1 MKNLK
6 LITASILL
14 SPFAFNTSFAQDKGY
29 EIAQKSDKVD
39 VGYKSS
45 ESELQ
50 MILTNKQGQTTTNL
64 LKNKTLE
71 MPNDGDKSIIEFN
84 SPKDV
89 KGTKTLTFTHKTGDD
104 DQWIYLPAV
113 ARVKR
118 IASSNKSGP
127 FMGSEFAFE
136 DLSSFEV
143 EKYTYKF
150 ISESTMGGDKIA
162 VVELDPKD
170 PKSGYT
176 RIIGKFNVSKNYR
189 VEEYEYYDRKNS
201 KLKTLTY
208 QDYKL
213 YNGKYYRANTL
224 NMVNHQTGKKTK
236 LLFTNYKFGIKLS
249 ENDLTESNLSN

>member
-1 MKNLK
+1 MYHLK
-6 LITASILL
+6 LKSFSFVIFLLTATISI
-14 SPFAFNTSFAQDKGY
+14 AQDKGL
-29 EIAQKSDKVD
+29 EIAKNSAKADA
-39 VGYKSS
+39 GYKSS

-71 MPNDGDKSIIEFN
+71 IPNDGDKSIIEFN

-118 IASSNKSGP
+118 ISSSNKSGP

-143 EKYTYKF
+143 EKYNYKF
-150 ISESTMGGDKIA
+150 ISESIVGGDKIA

-170 PKSGYT
+170 TKSGYT
-176 RIIGKFNVSKNYR
+176 RIIGKFNLSKNYR
-189 VEEYEYYDRKNS
+189 VEEYEYYDRKNA

-208 QDYKL
+208 EDYKL
-213 YNGKYYRANTL
+213 YNNKFYRASTL

-236 LLFTNYKFGIKLS
+236 LLFSNYKLGIKLT

>member
-1 MKNLK
+1 MHNFK
-6 LITASILL
+6 LITVSIFFLSAVSLAS
-14 SPFAFNTSFAQDKGY
+14 FTQDKGL
-29 EIAQKSDKVD
+29 EIAQRSDKAD
-39 VGYKSS
+39 IGYKSS

-50 MILTNKQGQTTTNL
+50 MILTNKQGQTTINL

-71 MPNDGDKSIIEFN
+71 VPNDGDKSIIEFL

-89 KGTKTLTFTHKTGDD
+89 KGTKTLTYTHKSGDD

-143 EKYTYKF
+143 EKYTYTF
-150 ISESTMGGDKIA
+150 ISESIVGTDKVAI
-162 VVELDPKD
+162 VEMNPKD

-176 RIIGKFNVSKNYR
+176 RIVGKFNLTKNYR
-189 VEEYEYYDRKNS
+189 VEELEYYDRKNT

-208 QDYKL
+208 EDYKL
-213 YNGKYYRANTL
+213 YNVKYYRANVL
-224 NMVNHQTGKKTK
+224 NMINHQTGKKTK
-236 LLFTNYKFGIKLS
+236 LIFSNYKFGVKLS
-249 ENDLTESNLSN
+249 ENDFTEESLKN

>member
-1 MKNLK
+1 MYHLK
-6 LITASILL
+6 FKTFSFVIFLLTAIMSI
-14 SPFAFNTSFAQDKGY
+14 AQDKGLD
-29 EIAQKSDKVD
+29 IAKNSAKADA
-39 VGYKSS
+39 GYKSS

-118 IASSNKSGP
+118 ISSSNKSGP

-143 EKYTYKF
+143 EKYNYKF
-150 ISESTMGGDKIA
+150 ISESTVGGDKIA
-162 VVELDPKD
+162 IVELDPKD
-170 PKSGYT
+170 AKSGYT
-176 RIIGKFNVSKNYR
+176 RIIGKFNLSKNYR
-189 VEEYEYYDRKNS
+189 VEEYEYYDRKNA

-208 QDYKL
+208 EDYKL
-213 YNGKYYRANTL
+213 YNNKFYRASTL

>member
-1 MKNLK
+1 MNILK
-6 LITASILL
+6 SITVFILFSTLVISNSI
-14 SPFAFNTSFAQDKGY
+14 AQDKGL
-29 EIAQKSDKVD
+29 EIAQKSDQAD

-50 MILTNKQGQTTTNL
+50 MILTNKQGQTSINL

-71 MPNDGDKSIIEFN
+71 VPNDGDKSIIEFN

-89 KGTKTLTFTHKTGDD
+89 KGTKTLTYTHKSGDD

-143 EKYTYKF
+143 EKYNYKF
-150 ISESTMGGDKIA
+150 ISESTVGTEKIA
-162 VVELDPKD
+162 VVEMDPID

-176 RIIGKFNVSKNYR
+176 RIIGKFNLSKNYR
-189 VEEYEYYDRKNS
+189 VEELEFYDRKNA

-208 QDYKL
+208 EDYKL
-213 YNGKYYRANTL
+213 YNNKYYRANKL
-224 NMVNHQTGKKTK
+224 NMMNHQTGKKTQ
-236 LLFTNYKFGIKLS
+236 LLFTNYKFGINLS
-249 ENDLTESNLSN
+249 ENDLNEANLMN

>member
-1 MKNLK
+1 MYNLK
-6 LITASILL
+6 SIVASILFSSL
-14 SPFAFNTSFAQDKGY
+14 TLPASFAQDRGL
-29 EIAQKSDKVD
+29 EIAQNSDKAD
-39 VGYKSS
+39 IGYKSS

-50 MILTNKQGQTTTNL
+50 MILTNKQGQTSINL

-71 MPNDGDKSIIEFN
+71 VPNDGDKSIIEFN

-89 KGTKTLTFTHKTGDD
+89 KGTKTLTYTHKSGDD

-113 ARVKR
+113 TRVKR

-150 ISESTMGGDKIA
+150 ISESMVGTEKIA
-162 VVELDPKD
+162 IVEMDPKD

-176 RIIGKFNVSKNYR
+176 RIIGKFNLSKNYR
-189 VEEYEYYDRKNS
+189 VEELEFYDRKNE

-208 QDYKL
+208 SDYKL
-213 YNGKYYRANTL
+213 YNNKYFRANAL
-224 NMVNHQTGKKTK
+224 NMVNHQSGKKTQ
-236 LLFTNYKFGIKLS
+236 LLFTNYKFGINLS
-249 ENDLTESNLSN
+249 ENDLTEDNLKN